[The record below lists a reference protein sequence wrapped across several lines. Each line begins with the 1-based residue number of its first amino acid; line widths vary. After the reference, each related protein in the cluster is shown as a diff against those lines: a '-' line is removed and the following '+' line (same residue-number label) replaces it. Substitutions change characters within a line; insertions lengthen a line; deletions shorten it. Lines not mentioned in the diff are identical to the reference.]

1 MRLWSDRVTDAHPS
15 FFTTRHASMGID
27 DCPPLMWIVRWL
39 SPCTTGRTHARTDA
53 AAELKQAEAVK
64 EAANVA
70 KQSELAL
77 ARAGSARQA
86 QGTKLLNPLALLA
99 QLEQQ
104 LPDDGAP
111 PPADAHRKTPGL
123 PTHAP

>member
-1 MRLWSDRVTDAHPS
+1 MSLWSDRVTDVHPS

-39 SPCTTGRTHARTDA
+39 SPCTTGRAHARTDA

-64 EAANVA
+64 EAANAA

-86 QGTKLLNPLALLA
+86 QGTELLNPLALLA

-111 PPADAHRKTPGL
+111 PPADADRKTPRL